1 MRQVVETA
9 KFWHDRALG
18 DLEILRATYI
28 THAFAPHI
36 HEGYAI
42 GVIER
47 GAETFA
53 YRHATHIAGAGS
65 LVVIHPGEVHTGEAL
80 TPVGWSYRMLY
91 PEAVQLQRA
100 ASQLTGVVSDYP
112 FFRAAVIHDPQ
123 LVQQFVHLHTHLE
136 AGVTVL
142 ERESYWLAFLT
153 QLITRHGDGQRP
165 LTTVQRSANHRLLQQ
180 ALAYLETNYAANVT
194 LDELAAQTH
203 LSAYHLLRLFKAT
216 YGLPPHAYLTQL
228 RVQRAKRLLL
238 AGQSIARVALDVGFT
253 DQSHLTRHFKRIV
266 GVPPG
271 QYIQTGRRRH
281 K

>member
-1 MRQVVETA
+1 MKQVVETA

-18 DLEILRATYI
+18 DLEILRATYV
-28 THAFAPHI
+28 THTFAPHV

-53 YRHATHIAGAGS
+53 YRHAIHVADAGS
-65 LVVIHPGEVHTGEAL
+65 LVIVHPGEVHTGEAL
-80 TPVGWSYRMLY
+80 TSVGWSYRMLY
-91 PEAVQLQRA
+91 PEASQLQRA
-100 ASQLTGVVSDYP
+100 ASQLTGAASDYP
-112 FFRAAVIHDPQ
+112 FFCAPVIKDPQ
-123 LVQQFVHLHTHLE
+123 LIQQFIHLHTHLE
-136 AGVTVL
+136 AGASVL

-153 QLITRHGDGQRP
+153 QLIARHGDGRHSLSSRQPKADRK
-165 LTTVQRSANHRLLQQ
+165 VLQQ
-180 ALAYLETNYAANVT
+180 ALAYLESNCAAAIT
-194 LDELAAQTH
+194 LDDLAAQVH
-203 LSAYHLLRLFKAT
+203 LSPYHLLRLFKAT

-238 AGQSIARVALDVGFT
+238 AGQPIAAVALDVGFV

-271 QYIQTGRRRH
+271 QYITNA
-281 K
+281 

>member
-1 MRQVVETA
+1 MKPRGETA
-9 KFWHDRALG
+9 KFWHDPALG

-28 THAFAPHI
+28 THTFVPHV

-53 YRHATHIAGAGS
+53 YRHATHVADAGT
-65 LVVIHPGEVHTGEAL
+65 LVVIHPGEVHTGAAL

-91 PEAVQLQRA
+91 PDAEQLQQA

-112 FFRAAVIHDPQ
+112 FFRTAVIKDPQ

-136 AGVTVL
+136 ADATVL

-153 QLITRHGDGQRP
+153 QLIARHGDGC
-165 LTTVQRSANHRLLQQ
+165 RSTPTQVPKANRELLQQ

-203 LSAYHLLRLFKAT
+203 LSPYHLLRLFKAT

-238 AGQSIARVALDVGFT
+238 AGQPIAAVALAVGFT

-271 QYIQTGRRRH
+271 QYVPKTG
-281 K
+281 

>member
-1 MRQVVETA
+1 MKQAVETA
-9 KFWHDRALG
+9 KFWHDQALG
-18 DLEILRATYI
+18 DLEILRATYV
-28 THAFAPHI
+28 THTFAPHV

-47 GAETFA
+47 GAETFT
-53 YRHATHIAGAGS
+53 YRHATHIADAGS

-91 PEAVQLQRA
+91 PEAGQLQRA
-100 ASQLTGVVSDYP
+100 ASQLTGSASDYP
-112 FFRAAVIHDPQ
+112 FFRTPVIKDPQ

-136 AGVTVL
+136 AGATVL
-142 ERESYWLAFLT
+142 ERESYWLAFLA
-153 QLITRHGDGQRP
+153 QLIARHGDARHSLPTRQPKADR
-165 LTTVQRSANHRLLQQ
+165 VLLQQ
-180 ALAYLETNYAANVT
+180 TLAYLETNYAANVT
-194 LDELAAQTH
+194 LEELAAQTH
-203 LSAYHLLRLFKAT
+203 LSSYHLLRLFKAT

-238 AGQSIARVALDVGFT
+238 AGQPIAAVALDVGFV

-271 QYIQTGRRRH
+271 QYAPKI
-281 K
+281 

>member
-1 MRQVVETA
+1 MKQVVETA

-28 THAFAPHI
+28 THAFAPHV

-53 YRHATHIAGAGS
+53 YRHSTHIAGAGS
-65 LVVIHPGEVHTGEAL
+65 LVVIHPGEVHTGEAV
-80 TPVGWSYRMLY
+80 TTSVGWSYRMLY

-100 ASQLTGVVSDYP
+100 ASQLAGVATDYP
-112 FFRAAVIHDPQ
+112 FFRAPVIKDPQ
-123 LVQQFVHLHTHLE
+123 LVQQFVHLHTQLE
-136 AGVTVL
+136 AGATVL

-153 QLITRHGDGQRP
+153 QLIARHGDGRFAMPPPQPRAD
-165 LTTVQRSANHRLLQQ
+165 RALLQQ
-180 ALAYLETNYAANVT
+180 TLAYLETNYAAAIT
-194 LDELAAQTH
+194 LDELAAQVH
-203 LSAYHLLRLFKAT
+203 LSPYHLLRLFKAT

-238 AGQSIARVALDVGFT
+238 AGQSIATVAVDVGFS
-253 DQSHLTRHFKRIV
+253 DQSHLSRHFKRIV

-271 QYIQTGRRRH
+271 QYAP
-281 K
+281 KA

>member
-1 MRQVVETA
+1 MKPLAETT

-18 DLEILRATYI
+18 DLEILRATYV
-28 THAFAPHI
+28 THTFAPHV

-53 YRHATHIAGAGS
+53 YRHATHVADAGS
-65 LVVIHPGEVHTGEAL
+65 LVIVHPGEVHTGEAL

-100 ASQLTGVVSDYP
+100 ASQLTGVASDYP
-112 FFRAAVIHDPQ
+112 FFRGAVIKDPQ

-136 AGVTVL
+136 AGATVL

-153 QLITRHGDGQRP
+153 QLIARHGDTHHALPTRQPKADRV
-165 LTTVQRSANHRLLQQ
+165 LVQQ

-194 LDELAAQTH
+194 LDELATQTH
-203 LSAYHLLRLFKAT
+203 LSPYHLLRLFKAT

-228 RVQRAKRLLL
+228 RVQQAKRLLL
-238 AGQSIARVALDVGFT
+238 AGQPIATVALAVGFV

-271 QYIQTGRRRH
+271 QYAS
-281 K
+281 KA

>member
-1 MRQVVETA
+1 MKPRGETA

-28 THAFAPHI
+28 THVFIPHV

-42 GVIER
+42 GVIEH

-53 YRHATHIAGAGS
+53 YRHATHIADAGS
-65 LVVIHPGEVHTGEAL
+65 LVVINPGEVHTGAAL

-91 PEAVQLQRA
+91 PEAGQLQRA
-100 ASQLTGVVSDYP
+100 ANQLTGVASDYP
-112 FFRAAVIHDPQ
+112 FFRAPVIKDPQ

-153 QLITRHGDGQRP
+153 QLIARHGDARHSLSTRQPKADYG
-165 LTTVQRSANHRLLQQ
+165 LLQQ
-180 ALAYLETNYAANVT
+180 ALDYLETKYAANVT
-194 LDELAAQTH
+194 LDDLAAQTH
-203 LSAYHLLRLFKAT
+203 LSPYHLLRLFKAT

-238 AGQSIARVALDVGFT
+238 AGQPIATVALDVGFV

-271 QYIQTGRRRH
+271 QYVSQV
-281 K
+281 